1 LEQIKKSIPF
11 AQAVVFTA
19 LPRGGLQVALP
30 AQLPSWFAKTYADEV
45 FSTDRLSWRCI
56 QRSQPVTSGQCWPG
70 KTFAQSSYARNLMGP
85 LDMAHV
91 LALPLAAPVL
101 RGFPGS
107 IHLMRTASQGAFTA
121 AQSAAAMTAVRAF
134 DQRLA
139 KARTNGEAQPNRTG
153 AHGLAARPEESLTI
167 LDGKLRPQ
175 IGARQW
181 RQMDGHL
188 KEQMLDHAKR
198 RLKRLSPRSQV
209 SDRVQFPDSVGNV
222 WAYRVVSYGQFPALG
237 AGPFCFFCL
246 LPDRGEWIGIKPG
259 DFQADADFARL
270 IPAFGYMNRNYRKCP
285 RLQDIARSTRL
296 SPFHFH
302 RRFAELLG
310 LTPKQFM
317 LDCQIHEAK
326 TKLLAGKTELA
337 DIARD
342 CGFSHQSHFT
352 SRFKQCTGQTPTRWR
367 RSVRQRA

>member
-11 AQAVVFTA
+11 AKAVVLTA
-19 LPRGGLQVALP
+19 MPRGALQVAQP
-30 AQLPSWFAKTYADEV
+30 AQLPSWFAKTYADDV
-45 FSTDRLSWRCI
+45 GSTDRLSWRSI
-56 QRSQPVTSGQCWPG
+56 LRNQPVTSGQCWPG
-70 KTFAQSSYARNLMGP
+70 RTFAESSYARHLMQP

-101 RGFPGS
+101 QGFPGS
-107 IHLMRTASQGAFTA
+107 IHLMRTAPQGAFTA
-121 AQSAAAMTAVRAF
+121 AQTATAMTAVRAF
-134 DQRLA
+134 DQRIA
-139 KARTNGEAQPNRTG
+139 KARARGESQRDRADAN
-153 AHGLAARPEESLTI
+153 GLADRPAASLTI

-175 IGARQW
+175 LGAREW
-181 RQMDGHL
+181 RQMDAHL
-188 KEQMLDHAKR
+188 REQMLDHAKR
-198 RLKRLSPRSQV
+198 RLKRLGANSRV
-209 SDRVQFPDSVGNV
+209 ADRVQFPDSAGNV

-246 LPDRGEWIGIKPG
+246 LPDRGEWICLKPA
-259 DFQADADFARL
+259 DFPADADFARL
-270 IPAFGYMNRNYRKCP
+270 IPAFRYMQRNYRKCP
-285 RLQDIARSTRL
+285 RLQDIARVTKL

-317 LDCQIHEAK
+317 LDCQIQEAK
-326 TKLLAGKTELA
+326 TELLAGKTELA

-367 RSVRQRA
+367 RSARLRA